1 MPSRLVPKD
10 WIWSATAFWAPV
22 PSATMVITAATPIT
36 MPSIVRAERS
46 LLARMAPSATPRIS
60 PKSMSARD
68 DDWSAATLLGAAGL
82 GLGGGLGVVLAHARN
97 RAELLHPLP
106 ELVLRGDQ

>member
-1 MPSRLVPKD
+1 MPRRLVPRD

-46 LLARMAPSATPRIS
+46 LLARIAPSATPRIS
-60 PKSMSARD
+60 PKSMSASND
-68 DDWSAATLLGAAGL
+68 DRSAAPAPTRTLFGGAARRLSAGL
-82 GLGGGLGVVLAHARN
+82 THAGHPAHHLGS
-97 RAELLHPLP
+97 LP
-106 ELVLRGDQ
+106 ELLL